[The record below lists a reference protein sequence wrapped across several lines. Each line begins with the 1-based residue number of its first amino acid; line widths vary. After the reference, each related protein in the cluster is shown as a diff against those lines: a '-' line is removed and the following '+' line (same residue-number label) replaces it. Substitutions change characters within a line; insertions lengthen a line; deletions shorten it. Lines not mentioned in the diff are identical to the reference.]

1 MSFLFQKKEQKK
13 SRKKKRRS
21 YSTETIQGET
31 EMLTPFNFMIRL
43 NGWTQQNTIIDTEN
57 TQNESEKS
65 IKTLNFNKS

>member
-1 MSFLFQKKEQKK
+1 
-13 SRKKKRRS
+13 
-21 YSTETIQGET
+21 
-31 EMLTPFNFMIRL
+31 MLTPFNFMIRL